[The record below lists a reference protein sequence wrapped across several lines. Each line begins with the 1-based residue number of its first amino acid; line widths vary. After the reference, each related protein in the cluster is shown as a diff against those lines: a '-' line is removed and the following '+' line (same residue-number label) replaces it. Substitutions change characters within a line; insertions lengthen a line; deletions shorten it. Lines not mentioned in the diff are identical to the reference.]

1 MVCSVSGRCSSVCT
15 DNAPTYTVS
24 IISWQSDSDRQSN
37 QHESEYDTASDSP
50 SDDDL
55 QSGDYD
61 EDIHSSDDDDA
72 EEEDLNS
79 DLGEEEEEG
88 GEPAAEEGEEGEE
101 KKKVDDDEDRSNPQY
116 IPKKGTFYEHDDRTA
131 ENP

>member
-1 MVCSVSGRCSSVCT
+1 M
-15 DNAPTYTVS
+15 
-24 IISWQSDSDRQSN
+24 QSDSDRQSN

-50 SDDDL
+50 SDDDYL
-55 QSGDYD
+55 QSGEYD
-61 EDIHSSDDDDA
+61 DEIHSS
-72 EEEDLNS
+72 EEDELHS
-79 DLGEEEEEG
+79 DLGGGDEEEEEDEDED
-88 GEPAAEEGEEGEE
+88 GENAEGAEGEAVEGEEGE